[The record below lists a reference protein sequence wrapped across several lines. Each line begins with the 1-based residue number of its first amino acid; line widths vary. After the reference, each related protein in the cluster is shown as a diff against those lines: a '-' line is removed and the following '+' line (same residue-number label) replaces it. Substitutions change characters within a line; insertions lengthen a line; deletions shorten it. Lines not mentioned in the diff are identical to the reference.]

1 MPAVSKKQQRFFGMV
16 RAAQKGEM
24 ENPSPEVAE
33 VAATTKRSSVKKFAK
48 TKHKGLPEKKV
59 TKESFNEDYVKELE
73 DGLVKLDYP
82 TYDEVDELMKK
93 IAKDNGIDT
102 TVLHMAFKTKH
113 LMVPDDWAKKK
124 MMEPVV
130 IPRTPMK
137 SVEECWKTHKKVGMK
152 MKGGKLVNDCR
163 PKNEEVEYINERGKY
178 SAIVDAGV
186 RVGGKK
192 GGRIAQQAEKEAGK
206 AAVKKGKEAVASAK
220 KGNPKKQ
227 VGAGKFEKA
236 GAALGGLAGG
246 AVGFALPDGPAMVA
260 GELAG
265 GYVGSKIGGKL
276 GRQVDKIT
284 NVGGKMRKTNDKLAG
299 VKSSK
304 YQKEEVI
311 NEISPANP
319 ARIKKENPYSIKN
332 KLKMAIKSVSER
344 NRFKAGAVKES
355 NHDETMAASE
365 KTVQQNL
372 QTNKFKTQKRIPR
385 ETIKRMNKPEGQFN
399 SFEPDMSMVEGSLH
413 KWFKGSKSKDGKGG
427 WVNVVTGG
435 TCASDEPGEGTPKC
449 VSSSKRASMTKA
461 ERQSA
466 ARRKKAADPNQQSK
480 SGAAKPTYVSTDK
493 KKAVKEDFLSM
504 ILEMSDSKMQRQSD
518 ENLDALQKKFTDMS
532 KDGSPSNKFMLNRI
546 QREQKRRLAQKQK
559 EAKRMSAQNNNP
571 KGAQVIEDFMP
582 EITEDCW
589 DGYEKKGMK
598 TMFGKRYPNC
608 VKKKKTRKEEFE
620 VAEDYYRGQGEK
632 NVERTK
638 KYMKSKGQEGAPG
651 LNAMK
656 ARQEDHKARR
666 GVKKTKRDEYGDP
679 VGGPKISKKEKE
691 KNLKKNTPDEQHTT
705 TTSEAV
711 NAAQQAAIAISKR
724 ERQEKMLVDKK
735 KKSSYQKND
744 YEPDMSLVEGTPA
757 WQRKAGKSESGG
769 LNAKG
774 VASYRAANP
783 GSKLKTAVTTKPSKL
798 KKGSKA
804 AKRRKSFCK
813 RMKGM
818 KKKLTSAKTARDPN
832 SRINKS
838 LRKWNCSFE
847 PENGEVL
854 SETMLA
860 TIKRKVQVLGGG
872 SNKKPEKSKSDYVG
886 KKDAGAIAK
895 KVLQQKQHNKY
906 VNFLPMDEAK
916 KKCGEGEYYCNDDK
930 KCKPIPKGYKIGY
943 GGYLKPENKEDES
956 NGKKGGSNGNGNGHG
971 GNGNGHGGNGN
982 GGNGGGNG
990 GGE

>member
-1 MPAVSKKQQRFFGMV
+1 MV

-818 KKKLTSAKTARDPN
+818 KKKLTSAKTARDPD